1 MAIQSLVVSSLKRGR
16 ENSAMEFKRSVPNES
31 VMEIDI
37 ASSRRCLSSSLAA
50 SVRNFVRK
58 YFSMDSISSFVT
70 MHDEIFISD
79 EKRAI
84 VS

>member
-1 MAIQSLVVSSLKRGR
+1 MAIQILVVSSLKRGR
-16 ENSAMEFKRSVPNES
+16 ENSDMEFKRSVPNES
-31 VMEIDI
+31 VIEIDI
-37 ASSRRCLSSSLAA
+37 APSRSCLSSPLTA

-70 MHDEIFISD
+70 MHDGIFVSD

-84 VS
+84 VG